1 MHAHCCNGQLLVDG
15 PDSLVSWLNSSQAA
29 TLVPCLW
36 MHIYV
41 GSYRQPVDPSINVA
55 IPMMQAATNELDIGG
70 KYWSRRVWAL
80 VHGSGR
86 LQLTYDAVALDFKPL
101 WAKALWRGLPL
112 GSEREQILQ
121 LLRDTLVSLPKQLV
135 SHHP

>member
-1 MHAHCCNGQLLVDG
+1 MSLDAHLRRQL
-15 PDSLVSWLNSSQAA
+15 QAA
-29 TLVPCLW
+29 S
-36 MHIYV
+36 
-41 GSYRQPVDPSINVA
+41 GSINVA

>member
-1 MHAHCCNGQLLVDG
+1 LAQFHPSSNIGAVSLDAHLRRQL
-15 PDSLVSWLNSSQAA
+15 QAA
-29 TLVPCLW
+29 S
-36 MHIYV
+36 
-41 GSYRQPVDPSINVA
+41 GSINVA